1 MVPQPMREKRKN
13 PPGPSLQDLGK
24 SLESGNISE
33 MTCPSLQDC
42 LRQGLGSNFL
52 VLQEISHLTRPSLQ
66 DLEGNV
72 SCPVLFV
79 RVGSV
84 LHIPDVGPYIF
95 ANNPGSAP
103 SSTAGHLSGYPGSP
117 DHFSSFGV
125 AIVFSEH
132 ADNPVCYSIGDYGHE
147 GLEEKDVCK

>member
-1 MVPQPMREKRKN
+1 MKEKRKN

-33 MTCPSLQDC
+33 MTCPSLQDS
-42 LRQGLGSNFL
+42 LWQELGSNFL

-66 DLEGNV
+66 DLEGNL

-84 LHIPDVGPYIF
+84 LHIPDVGPYI
-95 ANNPGSAP
+95 AASSPDSVP
-103 SSTAGHLSGYPGSP
+103 SSTAGRHVGYHGTP
-117 DHFSSFGV
+117 DHFSSFR
-125 AIVFSEH
+125 AANVFSEH
-132 ADNPVCYSIGDYGHE
+132 AGNPFCYSIGDYGHE